1 MWVQIRSLP
10 TWSCVESLRV
20 FLSVV
25 TIQHS
30 LIFNLFFFLSRYL
43 CESAGKITDI

>member
-30 LIFNLFFFLSRYL
+30 LIFNLFFFYL
-43 CESAGKITDI
+43 DTSVNLPAK